1 MEGSDQQW
9 CWVKCHRM
17 KCSSMR
23 VVEKSTIMNVTTW
36 VSLIMRCVQ
45 TLSFSILVN
54 GFPRDVFCPYRGLK
68 QCDHLSPYLFIL
80 CVVVLSTLIIKADE
94 QGSLHGLRIC
104 PYAFFYFTL
113 VFLQMTTLFS
123 PEQQKGKPQ
132 FCSTFW
138 KNMKIS
144 WDKNV
149 EANAFGVLV
158 MIMMIWCKW
167 CKWAFQVYIQDNDS
181 RIQATTSRWSLVF

>member
-1 MEGSDQQW
+1 
-9 CWVKCHRM
+9 M

-80 CVVVLSTLIIKADE
+80 CAVVLSTLIIKADE

-113 VFLQMTTLFS
+113 VFFANDNIVFSRATKREATILFNILKKYEDILRQKCRSKCLWCFDDDHDDLMQMMQMGFS
-123 PEQQKGKPQ
+123 
-132 FCSTFW
+132 S
-138 KNMKIS
+138 
-144 WDKNV
+144 
-149 EANAFGVLV
+149 L
-158 MIMMIWCKW
+158 
-167 CKWAFQVYIQDNDS
+167 YS
-181 RIQATTSRWSLVF
+181 RQ